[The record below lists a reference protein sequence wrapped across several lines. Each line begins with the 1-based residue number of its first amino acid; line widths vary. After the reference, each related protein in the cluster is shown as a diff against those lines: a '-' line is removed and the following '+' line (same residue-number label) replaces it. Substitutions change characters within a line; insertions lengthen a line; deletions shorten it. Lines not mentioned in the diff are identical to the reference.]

1 MLLAILMEMTA
12 IVDDT
17 PTLRVQV
24 VLIYGFR
31 YPKRPQSP
39 YIMGTWTLRATD
51 RHLLR
56 LQLLGF
62 TKLLTPLPG
71 LGANALLTAAAQGR
85 GVHLGLFVVPIRV
98 RNGPMKLT

>member
-1 MLLAILMEMTA
+1 MLLLVAILMEMTA

-17 PTLRVQV
+17 P
-24 VLIYGFR
+24 
-31 YPKRPQSP
+31 
-39 YIMGTWTLRATD
+39 TD

-71 LGANALLTAAAQGR
+71 LSANALLTAAVQGR
-85 GVHLGLFVVPIRV
+85 GVDLRLFVV
-98 RNGPMKLT
+98 L